1 MTEITLDPLVVAAI
15 GGALIPLITGL
26 ITKYQSATGVKA
38 ITALV
43 LAVAV
48 GALTAVTEDGSFTLD
63 EVAEAAL
70 LAFGTNVTTYL
81 GIWKPI
87 GNTDAVPGQMLW
99 PDRGLGKP
107 TPDDGD
113 P

>member
-15 GGALIPLITGL
+15 GGALIPIITGL
-26 ITKYQSATGVKA
+26 VTKYESATGVKA

-43 LAVAV
+43 LAVLV
-48 GALTAVTEDGSFTLD
+48 GALTAVTEDGSFTLE

-81 GIWKPI
+81 GVWKPI
-87 GNTDAVPGQMLW
+87 GSTDAVPGQMLW
-99 PDRGLGKP
+99 PDKGIGTPVPEGGL
-107 TPDDGD
+107 
-113 P
+113 